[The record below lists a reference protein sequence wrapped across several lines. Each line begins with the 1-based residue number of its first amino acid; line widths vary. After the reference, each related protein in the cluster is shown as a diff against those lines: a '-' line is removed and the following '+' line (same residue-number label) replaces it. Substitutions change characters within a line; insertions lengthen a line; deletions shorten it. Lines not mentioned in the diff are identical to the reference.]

1 MTKNC
6 YHMTKPI
13 SNRESLFNDLYLF
26 KFIIELACSQH
37 LTQMLWLLPWA
48 LSPAHAHITT
58 MWCPQTM
65 AKLFYK

>member
-1 MTKNC
+1 MMTKNC

-37 LTQMLWLLPWA
+37 LTQML
-48 LSPAHAHITT
+48 
-58 MWCPQTM
+58 
-65 AKLFYK
+65 